1 MADKNIVPVKTAAPN
16 EPVEYTYTSL
26 ASSDKVIIPCD
37 FKDEFTQI
45 HFLGGSGAATVTIKA
60 GNGYSGVN
68 DEVFEVGAGKYK
80 AMTIDSSR
88 FMNISG
94 GDKGNVIISVSA
106 ACSIAVVEARI

>member
-1 MADKNIVPVKTAAPN
+1 MADKNIIPVKTVAPN

-26 ASSDKVIIPCD
+26 AASDKVIVPCD

-45 HFLGGSGAATVTIKA
+45 HFLGGSSAATVTIKA
-60 GNGYSGVN
+60 GNGYAGVN
-68 DEVFEVGAGKYK
+68 DEVFEVGSGKYM

-94 GDKGNVIISVSA
+94 DDKGSVILSVSA